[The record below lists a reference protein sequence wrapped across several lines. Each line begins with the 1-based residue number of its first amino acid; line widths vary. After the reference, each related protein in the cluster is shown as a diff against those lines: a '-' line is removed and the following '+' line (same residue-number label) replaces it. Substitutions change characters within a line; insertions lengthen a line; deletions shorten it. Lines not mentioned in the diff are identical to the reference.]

1 MLGFG
6 KKMCQLSTPLNL
18 FKGWMN
24 LLETHPVTNGKVFD
38 LFHIGIMLSHQL
50 PRIYTFNANDFLWCN
65 EIEVIDPSAQTS

>member
-1 MLGFG
+1 MPNILL
-6 KKMCQLSTPLNL
+6 LSTPPNL

-38 LFHIGIMLSHQL
+38 LLHIAIMLSHQL